1 MKILLIQAYQGR
13 KELMGPVF
21 PLGLCYIATPLSKK
35 HNVSIFDPN
44 LCDEPYLEL
53 RRKVRDFK
61 PEIVGISIRNIDTLD
76 KRDIFYYF
84 KTISPA
90 IKVIKEVA
98 PEVRI
103 MVGGSGF
110 SMFANEIMERI
121 PEIDYGVYLEG
132 EETVMELVEK
142 VDSPEEVLGIFYR
155 RKDRVN
161 FTGLRGHPDFD
172 NLPIPRR
179 DLLDV
184 ARYPFPMDNVGIQ
197 TKRGCPL
204 KCAYCSYPFL
214 NGNRVRLRSPG
225 KVVDEIE
232 YLIKEFGVRQFMF
245 VDGIFN
251 VPLNHAEEI
260 CREILKRGLDIEW
273 KAWCDIRG
281 FSEEF
286 LLMAK
291 RAGCRS
297 LPFSPDAASD
307 EALYSLGKG
316 ITSRDISRV
325 VKIITGH
332 KDIRASFGFFG
343 TSPGQTF
350 IGVLKT
356 IFMYLRI
363 NILLF
368 PRGGATIGWIRIE
381 PHTEIHRIALKEGVI
396 SEKTDLLPEKEENL
410 RKLYYTVPSLWL
422 GDRIIELVLWI
433 VNKLLKPALRLM
445 VQMMKFF
452 RHAPVAYHGYK
463 KERVL

>member
-13 KELMGPVF
+13 KEPMGAVF
-21 PLGLCYIATPLSKK
+21 PLGLCYVATPLLKK
-35 HNVSIFDPN
+35 HSVSIFDPN
-44 LCDEPYLEL
+44 LLEDPYTEL
-53 RRKVRDFK
+53 KRKVKDFK
-61 PEIVGISIRNIDTLD
+61 PELVGLSIRNIDTLD

-84 KTISPA
+84 KTVGPTLKI
-90 IKVIKEVA
+90 VRETA
-98 PEVRI
+98 PEARI
-103 MVGGSGF
+103 MAGGSGF
-110 SMFANEIMERI
+110 SMFANEIMDRV
-121 PEIDYGVYLEG
+121 PEIDYGVYFEG
-132 EETVMELVEK
+132 EETVLELAGK
-142 VDSPEEVLGIFYR
+142 IDNPEEVLGIFYR
-155 RKDRVN
+155 RGGKVN
-161 FTGLRGHPDFD
+161 FTGMRSLPDFD
-172 NLPIPRR
+172 SLPVPRR
-179 DLLDV
+179 ELLDV
-184 ARYPFPMDNVGIQ
+184 ARYPFPLDNVGIQ

-214 NGNRVRLRSPG
+214 NGNRVRLRSPD

-251 VPLNHAEEI
+251 VPVNHAEEI

-286 LLMAK
+286 LVLAK

-316 ITSRDISRV
+316 ITSRDINRV
-325 VKIITGH
+325 VQIITKH

-343 TSPGQTF
+343 ISPNQTF
-350 IGVLKT
+350 MGILKT

-368 PRGGATIGWIRIE
+368 LRGGATIGWIRIE
-381 PHTEIHRIALKEGVI
+381 PHTEIHRIAIEEGVI
-396 SEKTDLLPEKEENL
+396 SENTGLLPDKEDNL
-410 RKLYYTVPSLWL
+410 RRLYYTVPSLWF
-422 GDRIIELVLWI
+422 GDRMIELVLWM
-433 VNKLLKPALRLM
+433 VNKLLKPTLRLM

-452 RHAPVAYHGYK
+452 RPAPVTCPGYK